1 MFTMR
6 TDYFYIAA
14 TALMWG
20 SYPLVLRS
28 TGQGGAFGSLV
39 LMLAGLIPIAAA
51 AWWQG
56 GGVKPLATELT
67 RLTVAGIMMGC
78 GLLAFNAVANSRNLD
93 ASISIPIVDTAMLMV
108 TVICAVLFFGE
119 AMTVRKTIGIAL
131 LIAGILALRPS

>member
-1 MFTMR
+1 MR

-28 TGQGGAFGSLV
+28 SGQSSAFGSLV
-39 LMLAGLIPIAAA
+39 LTIAGLVPIAALTL
-51 AWWQG
+51 WQG
-56 GGVKPLATELT
+56 GVIRPPAAELT
-67 RLTVAGIMMGC
+67 RLIVAGVMMGC

-93 ASISIPIVDTAMLMV
+93 ASISIPIVDTTMLMV

-119 AMTVRKTIGIAL
+119 AMTARKAIGVAL
-131 LIAGILALRPS
+131 LIAGILVLRPA